1 LPTHSTPPWPSG
13 SRIWPLLDILKHEY
27 GMRKDEFTVNSQ
39 GIDQAG
45 GRIILPFNVAGKG
58 GTMLRAMM
66 AILAICAAGPVLA
79 GDVFRF
85 ASIDGGEIDLAD
97 WRGKPVLV
105 VNTAS
110 LCGFA
115 GQFDDLQT
123 LHERFGDKVLILA
136 VPSDDFDQELAD
148 AAAVKE
154 YCALTF
160 DLTLP
165 MTEIT
170 HVKGAEAHP
179 FYAWL
184 RDETGFVPRWNF
196 NKVLI
201 GPDGS
206 IVGTFGAPVSPDS
219 AAIAGRIEAMLE

>member
-1 LPTHSTPPWPSG
+1 M
-13 SRIWPLLDILKHEY
+13 
-27 GMRKDEFTVNSQ
+27 MR
-39 GIDQAG
+39 A
-45 GRIILPFNVAGKG
+45 
-58 GTMLRAMM
+58 
-66 AILAICAAGPVLA
+66 LAVVLA
-79 GDVFRF
+79 LSAAPPVSAESFRF
-85 ASIDGGEIDLAD
+85 ASIDGGEIALDD

-105 VNTAS
+105 INTAS

-115 GQFDDLQT
+115 GQFDALQA
-123 LHERFGDKVLILA
+123 LHERFAGEALILA

-148 AAAVKE
+148 EAAVKE

-170 HVKGAEAHP
+170 HVKGAGAHR

-184 RDETGFVPRWNF
+184 RDEAGFVPGWNF

-206 IVGTFGAPVSPDS
+206 FVQAWGSATKPES
-219 AAIAGRIEAMLE
+219 AAITKAIDALLP